1 MTDNKIKSKLI
12 QITWPIFIESILIS
26 LLGGVDIFML
36 GRYSDNAVAA
46 VGVANQLM
54 FMVNLMFSLITAGTS
69 ILVAQYIGYNK
80 ENGKN
85 NDNIIRLSGVSIGFN
100 FLIGIILSI
109 IMIFLGTTLL
119 KLLNTSDE
127 LLIYGKQYIEFVG
140 GFIFIQAISMTFTAI
155 LRPHGLT
162 KVCMFVTLLMNIINV
177 FLNYVL
183 IFGHFGFESLGVRG
197 AAISTTLSKF
207 IGLIILGIVLY
218 RNVLERMRLNL
229 FKPFPKEDL
238 KNILKI
244 GIPAAGEEISYNLS
258 QLVVISFINLIS
270 INAMATKSYISNIAS
285 FAYLFSAALGQG
297 ASIVIGQLVGEE
309 ENDVAHKLCLACLK
323 RAIIVTVSI
332 SFVFFVLGKN
342 ILHMFTSNS
351 EIITLGAIVLAIDL
365 ILEPG
370 RTVNI
375 VGINSLRAA
384 GDVKFPVYIGIFS
397 MWTFGVGLSYL
408 LGIKLG
414 LGLVGMWIGF
424 TVDEWFRAIL
434 VYNRWNKKK
443 WIGKSFVHKK

>member
-1 MTDNKIKSKLI
+1 MVDNKIKNKLI

-218 RNVLERMRLNL
+218 RNVLERMRLDL

-443 WIGKSFVHKK
+443 WIGKSFVHRK

>member
-1 MTDNKIKSKLI
+1 MVDNKIKSKLI

-218 RNVLERMRLNL
+218 RNVLERMRLDL

>member
-1 MTDNKIKSKLI
+1 MTDKKIKNKLI

-218 RNVLERMRLNL
+218 RNVLERMRLDL

>member
-1 MTDNKIKSKLI
+1 MIDKKIKSKLI

>member
-1 MTDNKIKSKLI
+1 MIDKKIKSKLI

-177 FLNYVL
+177 VLNYIL